1 MFPSRQGGQFLSPC
15 LPFNGSSKRRDF
27 FHTKKSYNFRESQEN
42 HFCITSFWA
51 WLWKSKEVFNGKQH
65 AQEESQDAFDKT
77 TDYLSDAKD
86 NLSKVKDKAKEG
98 INAAGEAVQK
108 AYEKA
113 KK

>member
-1 MFPSRQGGQFLSPC
+1 ME
-15 LPFNGSSKRRDF
+15 SS
-27 FHTKKSYNFRESQEN
+27 TLKKK
-42 HFCITSFWA
+42 A
-51 WLWKSKEVFNGKQH
+51 K
-65 AQEESQDAFDKT
+65 DAFDKT

-86 NLSKVKDKAKEG
+86 SVTENVGDFVDDAKDNLSKVKKAKEG

>member
-1 MFPSRQGGQFLSPC
+1 MEK
-15 LPFNGSSKRRDF
+15 SSTLKKK
-27 FHTKKSYNFRESQEN
+27 TK
-42 HFCITSFWA
+42 
-51 WLWKSKEVFNGKQH
+51 
-65 AQEESQDAFDKT
+65 DAFDKT
-77 TDYLSDAKD
+77 TDTENVGDFVDDAKD

>member
-1 MFPSRQGGQFLSPC
+1 M
-15 LPFNGSSKRRDF
+15 
-27 FHTKKSYNFRESQEN
+27 
-42 HFCITSFWA
+42 TSFWA
-51 WLWKSKEVFNGKQH
+51 WLWKPKEVFNGKI
-65 AQEESQDAFDKT
+65 STLKKKTKDAFDKT
-77 TDYLSDAKD
+77 TDYLSDAKDSVTENVGDFVDDAKD

>member
-1 MFPSRQGGQFLSPC
+1 MG
-15 LPFNGSSKRRDF
+15 DF
-27 FHTKKSYNFRESQEN
+27 
-42 HFCITSFWA
+42 
-51 WLWKSKEVFNGKQH
+51 V
-65 AQEESQDAFDKT
+65 D
-77 TDYLSDAKD
+77 DAKD

>member
-1 MFPSRQGGQFLSPC
+1 ME
-15 LPFNGSSKRRDF
+15 SS
-27 FHTKKSYNFRESQEN
+27 TLKKK
-42 HFCITSFWA
+42 A
-51 WLWKSKEVFNGKQH
+51 K
-65 AQEESQDAFDKT
+65 DAFDKT

-86 NLSKVKDKAKEG
+86 SVTENVGDFVDDAKDNLSKVKAKEG

>member
-1 MFPSRQGGQFLSPC
+1 MPTLETKRLILRRIAMRDAKDVFAYSRDEEVARHVLWSAQKDLSEAKDSVTE
-15 LPFNGSSKRRDF
+15 NVGDF
-27 FHTKKSYNFRESQEN
+27 VDE
-42 HFCITSFWA
+42 
-51 WLWKSKEVFNGKQH
+51 
-65 AQEESQDAFDKT
+65 
-77 TDYLSDAKD
+77 AKD

>member
-1 MFPSRQGGQFLSPC
+1 MYNIFLSMVMETGG
-15 LPFNGSSKRRDF
+15 FQWKAARSRRKPRM
-27 FHTKKSYNFRESQEN
+27 H
-42 HFCITSFWA
+42 
-51 WLWKSKEVFNGKQH
+51 
-65 AQEESQDAFDKT
+65 DKT
-77 TDYLSDAKD
+77 TDYLSEAKDSVTENVGDFVDEAKD